1 MKRTVN
7 TSDLKYSFRKR
18 YLALSAERG
27 SKPNW
32 TALYKEVASKAGVSP
47 VRIQRLILTRIDE
60 DRTATDAELLAFAKV
75 LKTSVQTLS
84 AEASAA
90 ILQQSQTQT
99 T

>member
-1 MKRTVN
+1 MTAISQPYSTKIMKRTVN

-60 DRTATDAELLAFAKV
+60 DRTEIGRAHV
-75 LKTSVQTLS
+75 
-84 AEASAA
+84 
-90 ILQQSQTQT
+90 
-99 T
+99 